1 MPTTDELRKEVRVA
15 KNHLIKAS
23 KILLKHLEEYDDGD
37 EDQTRETT
45 LLSERVEF
53 LQEEIMY
60 DVNNLHQYA
69 SMSSSEARLRRAL
82 LELKQQL
89 VVEKEI
95 FDQQGDNADRL
106 LDISYRIQ
114 EIEAAVQPQ
123 GK

>member
-1 MPTTDELRKEVRVA
+1 MLTTDELRKEVRVA
-15 KNHLIKAS
+15 KNNLIKAS

-37 EDQTRETT
+37 EDRTRETT
-45 LLSERVEF
+45 LLSERIEF

-60 DVNNLHQYA
+60 DVNNLHQDA

-89 VVEKEI
+89 AVEKEI